1 MLQDRSSTKVK
12 IIEGFT
18 RGLQNAPF
26 RVVKDK
32 RDNWWWWSWWCCT
45 SSAFSSLPAFA
56 KRSAKAWVTF
66 KNSSPCSSLFIK
78 SNQNF
83 ATNTRYKEGSD
94 KKTPKLLLVQTS
106 SHQVVGKRSAKAPLQ
121 CVPVKQKKKLCHPS
135 HVYMWNISLLAP
147 KVLFEDLWPMITI
160 PSVCTTYSSEWTKLA
175 LDWSES
181 TFLLCTNKH

>member
-1 MLQDRSSTKVK
+1 MLQDRSCAKVK

-18 RGLQNAPF
+18 TGLQNAPF

-32 RDNWWWWSWWCCT
+32 SDNWWWRWSWRCCT

-83 ATNTRYKEGSD
+83 ATKTRYKEGLD

-147 KVLFEDLWPMITI
+147 KVLFEDLW
-160 PSVCTTYSSEWTKLA
+160 
-175 LDWSES
+175 
-181 TFLLCTNKH
+181 

>member
-1 MLQDRSSTKVK
+1 MLQDRSSAKVK

-18 RGLQNAPF
+18 RGLQNSPF

-32 RDNWWWWSWWCCT
+32 SDNWWWWWCWWCCT

-83 ATNTRYKEGSD
+83 ATKTRYKEGFD
-94 KKTPKLLLVQTS
+94 KKTPKLLLVQAS
-106 SHQVVGKRSAKAPLQ
+106 SHQEVGKRSAKAPLR
-121 CVPVKQKKKLCHPS
+121 CVPVKQQNKLCHPPMCTCETLAYW
-135 HVYMWNISLLAP
+135 HRRCSL
-147 KVLFEDLWPMITI
+147 KTYDLW
-160 PSVCTTYSSEWTKLA
+160 
-175 LDWSES
+175 
-181 TFLLCTNKH
+181 